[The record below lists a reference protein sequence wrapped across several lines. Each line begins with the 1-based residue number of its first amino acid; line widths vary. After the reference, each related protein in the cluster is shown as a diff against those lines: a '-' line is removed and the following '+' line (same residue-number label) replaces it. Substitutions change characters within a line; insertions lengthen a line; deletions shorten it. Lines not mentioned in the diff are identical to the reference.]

1 MRRLLLLL
9 PWLMERGGATVEE
22 AAARFDV
29 TEQELVRDLELAAC
43 CGLPPYLDELIDVI
57 VDDGQIHVGIPRLF
71 TRPLR
76 LTPNEGFALLAAGQ
90 AALQL
95 PGAEPDGPLA
105 RALAKLAAVL
115 ADRPNVAVDL
125 ERPPLLELVQEA
137 VERGERLAISYYAA
151 ARDEL
156 TERTIDPHRTFVDRG
171 RWYVVAD
178 DPAAGGQRTFR
189 VDRIEA
195 ASVTGEP
202 FERRPVTPPTE
213 TGWFADSPEVRRVT
227 LVVPASGAWVAEAYP
242 LDEAEPLADGRV
254 RVVLP
259 VVSDRW
265 LARLLLRTGPGTEV
279 LDPPELADVGREAA
293 TRLLARYRS

>member
-29 TEQELVRDLELAAC
+29 SEQELVRDLELAAC

-105 RALAKLAAVL
+105 RALAKLATVL

-125 ERPPLLELVQEA
+125 EHPPLLELVREA

-156 TERTIDPHRTFVDRG
+156 TERTIDPQRTFVDRG

-189 VDRIEA
+189 IDRIEA
-195 ASVTGEP
+195 ASATGER

-213 TGWFADSPEVRRVT
+213 AGWFADAPDVLRAT
-227 LVVPASGAWVAEAYP
+227 LVVPSSGAWVAEAYP
-242 LDEAEPLADGRV
+242 VDEVEPLADGRV
-254 RVVLP
+254 RVVLA

-279 LDPPELADVGREAA
+279 LDPPDLANSGREAA